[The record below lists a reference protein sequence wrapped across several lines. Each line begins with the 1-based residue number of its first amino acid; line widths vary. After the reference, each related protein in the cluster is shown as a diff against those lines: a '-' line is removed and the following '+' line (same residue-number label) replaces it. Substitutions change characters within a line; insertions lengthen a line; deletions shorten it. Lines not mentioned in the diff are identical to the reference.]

1 MDSPPVQIVKGPRGG
16 EQLIHKGFL
25 FRLNRREREKTYWKC
40 VYVGCLATVTTQGKN
55 VTEGKPHVIH
65 TKEEA
70 AKQLHSDSL
79 TWKIRERVTAEPHTS
94 IPLIYREE
102 AGKRH
107 LDDPDASE
115 FTPPFQTIK
124 SGLYKRRRKTVPPA
138 PTSLEDVRITG
149 DWELTLDGRVFS
161 WLLNPLSNFTHYVT
175 TPRGKI
181 GSHEG
186 SLSMPV
192 VFAFLPDKRMDTYR
206 KLFQALLEICTKAG
220 LSFSPKLFLLDFE
233 RAVITT
239 LQLIFP
245 SAMVKGCYFHFTQ
258 AIYRKVQEL
267 GISGPF
273 MKSKEVKLWIR
284 RVMALPFIPLESI
297 DDVYL
302 WIIAEAP
309 SLSGVQEFLDYLV
322 ETWIDDEEQKIN
334 EMHLRKKASPGDNS
348 SNKYIQRKVGISK
361 AEDDLLLGAIDVR
374 KFTDRI
380 VQLYKLKI
388 FS

>member
-1 MDSPPVQIVKGPRGG
+1 M
-16 EQLIHKGFL
+16 
-25 FRLNRREREKTYWKC
+25 LNKVRWFDEVEPANPSNMAAPFVRREREKTYWKC

-124 SGLYKRRRKTVPPA
+124 SVRLSSSQPPKIWIA
-138 PTSLEDVRITG
+138 SAKQTKCSWMG
-149 DWELTLDGRVFS
+149 HS
-161 WLLNPLSNFTHYVT
+161 QWLLNPLSNFTHYVT

-233 RAVITT
+233 RGVITT

-258 AIYRKVQEL
+258 AIYRKVQEH

-273 MKSKEVKLWIR
+273 MKSKEVKLSIR
-284 RVMALPFIPLESI
+284 RIMALPFIPLESI

-322 ETWIDDEEQKIN
+322 ETWIDDINPRFHRSEEQNID

-374 KFTDRI
+374 RFTDRI
-380 VQLYKLKI
+380 VQLYKPKI